1 VLLLLFHQTDQQAE
15 AELANLAKSHLQGL
29 GVPVEL
35 FAAGAGLR
43 EKVGKKAEAQEYL
56 VSVKRHLSIAT
67 LGVALNGLRELERER
82 GMPTLLLADYVSPP
96 LAEKL
101 RGQGQAFMDAAGNA
115 FVQQPGM
122 LIWVVGRKPLLSVA
136 PAAAGRAD
144 TPVGLKILFALL
156 CEPALANATHRE
168 IAARAGVALGGVPA
182 AFQDLQEQGHL
193 AVLGKQRRLQTSR
206 RLLDAWAQAYARR
219 LRPKTLKGL
228 YTTPLFD
235 DWEQWSLPAS
245 EGLWGGESAAQLLTQ
260 YLRPGILTIYTHRLP
275 PLFMAKQRMSKAP
288 DGAAERVVE
297 WREPFW
303 GAVGTLRPADLRADV
318 VPPVLVYADLLAT
331 GESRCIETANLLYEQ
346 YLAKTFPQA

>member
-1 VLLLLFHQTDQQAE
+1 MPLLLFHLTNQQAD
-15 AELANLAKSHLQGL
+15 AELANQAVSHLRGL

-35 FAAGAGLR
+35 GAAVAGRRAKL
-43 EKVGKKAEAQEYL
+43 GKKADAQEYA

-67 LGVALNGLRELERER
+67 LGVALNRLRELEQER
-82 GMPTLLLADYVSPP
+82 GMPTLLMADYVSLP

-101 RGQGQAFMDAAGNA
+101 REQGQAFVDVAGNA
-115 FVQQPGM
+115 FIQRPDL
-122 LIWVVGRKPLLSVA
+122 LIWVVGRKQLTSPA

-168 IAARAGVALGGVPA
+168 IAARAGVALGSVPA
-182 AFQDLQEQGHL
+182 ALQDLQAQGHL

-235 DWEQWSLPAS
+235 DWEQWGLVPSD
-245 EGLWGGESAAQLLTQ
+245 GLWGGESAARLLTQ

-275 PLFMAKQRMSKAP
+275 PLLMAKQRMSKAP
-288 DGAAERVVE
+288 DGSAERVVE

-303 GAVGTLRPADLRADV
+303 CDLPADSRPDV
-318 VPPVLVYADLLAT
+318 VPPLLVYADLLAT
-331 GESRCIETANLLYEQ
+331 GESRCMETANLLYEQ
-346 YLAKTFPQA
+346 YLSATFPQA

>member
-1 VLLLLFHQTDQQAE
+1 VLLLLLLLTDQPAD
-15 AELANLAKSHLQGL
+15 AELANLAALHLRGI
-29 GVPVEL
+29 GVPVTVKTTE
-35 FAAGAGLR
+35 AGLR
-43 EKVGKKAEAQEYL
+43 VKAGRKADAQEYA
-56 VSVKRHLSIAT
+56 VSVKRHMSMAT
-67 LGVALNGLRELERER
+67 LGAALNGLRDLERER
-82 GMPTLLLADYVSPP
+82 GMPALLVADYVSPP

-101 RGQGQAFMDAAGNA
+101 REQGQAFVDAAGNA
-115 FVQQPGM
+115 FVKQPAM
-122 LIWVVGRKPLLSVA
+122 LIWVVGRKPLPSVA

-144 TPVGLKILFALL
+144 TPVGLKIQFALL
-156 CEPALANATHRE
+156 CEPALANAAHRE
-168 IAARAGVALGGVPA
+168 IAARAGVALGSVPA
-182 AFQDLQEQGHL
+182 ALQDLQEQGHL

-235 DWEQWSLPAS
+235 DWAKWSLAS
-245 EGLWGGESAAQLLTQ
+245 SDGLWGGESAAQLLTQ

-288 DGAAERVVE
+288 VVAAERVVE
-297 WREPFW
+297 WRAPFW
-303 GAVGTLRPADLRADV
+303 GAVGTLRSADLRPDV

-346 YLAKTFPQA
+346 YLATTFPQA

>member
-1 VLLLLFHQTDQQAE
+1 MLPLLLLLPDQQAE
-15 AELANLAKSHLQGL
+15 AELANLAVSHLRGL

-35 FAAGAGLR
+35 GAAGAGLR
-43 EKVGKKAEAQEYL
+43 AKARKKADAQEYA

-101 RGQGQAFMDAAGNA
+101 REQGQAFVDAAGNA
-115 FVQQPGM
+115 FIQRPGT
-122 LIWVVGRKPLLSVA
+122 LIWVVGRKPLPSAA
-136 PAAAGRAD
+136 PATAGRAD

-156 CEPALANATHRE
+156 CEPALANATQRE
-168 IAARAGVALGGVPA
+168 IAARAGVALGSVPA
-182 AFQDLQEQGHL
+182 ALQDLQQQGHL

-228 YTTPLFD
+228 YATPFFD
-235 DWEQWSLPAS
+235 DWEQWDLTPSV
-245 EGLWGGESAAQLLTQ
+245 GLWGGESAAHLLTH
-260 YLRPGILTIYTHRLP
+260 YLRPGILTIYTRRLLP
-275 PLFMAKQRMSKAP
+275 PFMAKQRMSKAP

-303 GAVGTLRPADLRADV
+303 GVLPEGALPNVT
-318 VPPVLVYADLLAT
+318 PPLLVYADLLAT

-346 YLAKTFPQA
+346 YLAATFPQA

>member
-1 VLLLLFHQTDQQAE
+1 VFLLLLHLNDQQAE
-15 AELANLAKSHLQGL
+15 AELANVAVSHLQGL

-35 FAAGAGLR
+35 VAAGTGLR
-43 EKVGKKAEAQEYL
+43 VKARKKADAQGYVVL
-56 VSVKRHLSIAT
+56 VKRHLSIAT
-67 LGVALNGLRELERER
+67 LGAALNGLRELELEC
-82 GMPTLLLADYVSPP
+82 GMPTLLLADHVSPP

-101 RGQGQAFMDAAGNA
+101 REHGQAFVDAAGNA
-115 FVQQPGM
+115 FVKQPRM
-122 LIWVVGRKPLLSVA
+122 LIWVVGRKPLPSVA

-144 TPVGLKILFALL
+144 TPAGLKIQFALL

-168 IAARAGVALGGVPA
+168 IAARAGVALGSVPA
-182 AFQDLQEQGHL
+182 ALQDLQGQGHL

-235 DWEQWSLPAS
+235 DWAKWSLAS
-245 EGLWGGESAAQLLTQ
+245 SDGLWGGESAAQLLTQ

-288 DGAAERVVE
+288 VGAAERVVE
-297 WREPFW
+297 CREPFW
-303 GAVGTLRPADLRADV
+303 GTIGTLRSADLRPDV

-346 YLAKTFPQA
+346 YLATTFPQA

>member
-1 VLLLLFHQTDQQAE
+1 MTDQQAD
-15 AELANLAKSHLQGL
+15 AELANLAVSHLQGL

-35 FAAGAGLR
+35 VAAGAGLSA
-43 EKVGKKAEAQEYL
+43 KAGKKADAQEYV

-67 LGVALNGLRELERER
+67 LGVALNGLRDLERER
-82 GMPTLLLADYVSPP
+82 GMPTLLVADYVSPP

-101 RGQGQAFMDAAGNA
+101 REQGHAFIDAAGNA
-115 FVQQPGM
+115 YVQQAGI
-122 LIWVVGRKPLLSVA
+122 LIWVVGRKHLPSAA

-168 IAARAGVALGGVPA
+168 IAARAGVALGSVPA
-182 AFQDLQEQGHL
+182 ALQDLQEQGHL
-193 AVLGKQRRLQTSR
+193 AVLGKQRSLQTSR

-235 DWEQWSLPAS
+235 TWEQWGLAPAD
-245 EGLWGGESAAQLLTQ
+245 GLWGGESAAQLLTQ
-260 YLRPGILTIYTHRLP
+260 YLRPGILTIYTHRLLP
-275 PLFMAKQRMSKAP
+275 PFMAKQRMSKAP
-288 DGAAERVVE
+288 DGAAERMVE
-297 WREPFW
+297 CREPFW
-303 GAVGTLRPADLRADV
+303 RDFSADSRPDV

-331 GESRCIETANLLYEQ
+331 GESRCIETANLIYEQ
-346 YLAKTFPQA
+346 YLAATFPQA

>member
-1 VLLLLFHQTDQQAE
+1 MTDQQAD
-15 AELANLAKSHLQGL
+15 AELANLAVSHLQGL
-29 GVPVEL
+29 GLPVEL
-35 FAAGAGLR
+35 VVAGVGLR
-43 EKVGKKAEAQEYL
+43 AKAGKREDAQEYV

-82 GMPTLLLADYVSPP
+82 GMPALLLADYVSPP

-101 RGQGQAFMDAAGNA
+101 REQGQAFIDTAGNA
-115 FVQQPGM
+115 FVQQLGI
-122 LIWVVGRKPLLSVA
+122 LIWVVGRKPVLGVA
-136 PAAAGRAD
+136 PAATGRAD

-168 IAARAGVALGGVPA
+168 IAARAGVALGSVPA
-182 AFQDLQEQGHL
+182 ALQDLQEQGHL

-235 DWEQWSLPAS
+235 DWAHWSLMPS
-245 EGLWGGESAAQLLTQ
+245 DGLWGGESAAQLLTQ

-288 DGAAERVVE
+288 DGAVERVVE
-297 WREPFW
+297 CREPFW
-303 GAVGTLRPADLRADV
+303 GAVGTLRPADSRSDV
-318 VPPVLVYADLLAT
+318 VPPLLVYADLLAT

-346 YLAKTFPQA
+346 SLAATFPQA